1 MSKDVKDFKGYR
13 LIIVDCKEEKIVVDD
28 MITALVGGCTAV
40 VNSETGL
47 CAAKAL
53 ALTRCSTVSAK
64 AAIDA
69 AEEAV
74 CAVKESTLD
83 KIKPG
88 TMEKIKEMAA
98 ELAKNIFGGEDDAG
112 DE

>member
-13 LIIVDCKEEKIVVDD
+13 LIIVDCKEEKIVVDE
-28 MITALVGGCTAV
+28 MITALVGGCITV

-53 ALTRCSTVSAK
+53 GYTRCSPVGAK

-88 TMEKIKEMAA
+88 TMEKIKEMAS
-98 ELAKNIFGGEDDAG
+98 ELAKKIFGED
-112 DE
+112 EE